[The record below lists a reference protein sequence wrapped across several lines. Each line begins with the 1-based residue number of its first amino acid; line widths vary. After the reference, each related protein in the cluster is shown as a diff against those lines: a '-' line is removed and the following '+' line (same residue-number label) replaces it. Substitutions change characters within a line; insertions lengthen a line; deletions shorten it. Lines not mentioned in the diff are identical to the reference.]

1 MNQNPGLSPIIP
13 ASNTAPP
20 EWRIA
25 KTVCALADGERHL
38 GHAMRIGRRWHAFDG
53 TRLNHELNGFR
64 LLGTFAS
71 IDAARQAVEQSL
83 GVTGVERVD
92 AR

>member
-1 MNQNPGLSPIIP
+1 MAQ
-13 ASNTAPP
+13 P
-20 EWRIA
+20 EWRIS
-25 KTVCALADGERHL
+25 KTMCALADEERHL

-53 TRLNHELNGFR
+53 TRLNDDLNGFR

-71 IDAARQAVEQSL
+71 IEAARHAVEQSL
-83 GVTGVERVD
+83 GITAVARVE